1 VLNIGKNA
9 AGCLPFGVNVVISS
23 IIKRKIF
30 GDKGNI
36 KGSRRDLYLG
46 LVILLFSLVLM
57 VWLIPRFV
65 SDYATGE
72 QGLSPRFFPYLISL
86 MMVLLSSILIFKA
99 VRSPT
104 DKIKEEKSRSIDR
117 STVICVGIFIAY
129 QQMISIIGLIPA
141 SFLALISLM
150 ILYGFRNWI
159 TIGFFSA
166 ALIAVLSFFFE
177 KVAQVPL
184 PRGLLFDWWF

>member
-1 VLNIGKNA
+1 
-9 AGCLPFGVNVVISS
+9 
-23 IIKRKIF
+23 
-30 GDKGNI
+30 
-36 KGSRRDLYLG
+36 
-46 LVILLFSLVLM
+46 
-57 VWLIPRFV
+57 
-65 SDYATGE
+65 
-72 QGLSPRFFPYLISL
+72 
-86 MMVLLSSILIFKA
+86 MVLLSSILIFKA
-99 VRSPT
+99 VRSPA
-104 DKIKEEKSRSIDR
+104 DKIKEKSRPIDR
-117 STVICVGIFIAY
+117 STVICVSIFIAY

-166 ALIAVLSFFFE
+166 GLIAVLSFFFE